1 MNFLEQ
7 IGLVALIVLGIYLLG
22 VFLEAL
28 KKEKKDLEAQIRV
41 NEKALADWLVQEEEE
56 NVIRKE
62 NKVIAKAIADKQNA
76 FLEKWKDVDPEEE
89 FLIRI
94 GKKKSPLFDTQRYE
108 GYSGISP
115 WGSSVKREEG
125 MPSSEKTKQL
135 IKIADIT
142 NKYGIRI
149 DTLELLYRGYSNEYF
164 NDERQFS
171 DLELKIGLVENWFP
185 PPTRRAKSNLHQITL
200 NRIVETLEELREIG
214 IAKGEVPI
222 YRRLC

>member
-149 DTLELLYRGYSNEYF
+149 DTLELLYRGYSNEYS

>member
-125 MPSSEKTKQL
+125 MPSSDKAKL
-135 IKIADIT
+135 LVKVDDIT
-142 NKYGIRI
+142 KNYGIPI
-149 DTLELLYRGYSNEYF
+149 KALELLYRGYSNEYF